1 MTRGILLRAFAG
13 LAGVFLIGT
22 ALAACAASPTHVAA
36 PLTAG
41 PSTPPSSTIATTPT
55 TSAPAVATTHPRPKP
70 KPSARPTAPRTTAPQ
85 TSSAPP
91 PVTTKPAS
99 PRPVTTTPAPPRT
112 TAQAAPPPKPSN
124 CDPAYPGVCLKDGIG
139 DYDCAGGSGN
149 GPNYVN
155 GPITVRAPDP
165 FGLDSDHDGVGCE

>member
-22 ALAACAASPTHVAA
+22 ALAACAASPTHAAA
-36 PLTAG
+36 PLTG
-41 PSTPPSSTIATTPT
+41 QPSTSPSSTIATTPT
-55 TSAPAVATTHPRPKP
+55 TSVPPVATTHPRPKP
-70 KPSARPTAPRTTAPQ
+70 KPPTRHVAPRTTAPRITAPR
-85 TSSAPP
+85 TSSAPA
-91 PVTTKPAS
+91 PVTTK
-99 PRPVTTTPAPPRT
+99 PAPPRT
-112 TAQAAPPPKPSN
+112 TAHAAPPPNPSN

-149 GPNYVN
+149 GPNYVD